1 MDKFAKMKVQSRLM
15 NETNDC
21 AVIATALACKAPYKK
36 VHALY
41 KKHGRR
47 DRCGTPM
54 QLTYRVVGE
63 LGYKLVV
70 SRRFKAKT
78 GITLSR
84 EVKGTSGR
92 YIAWMT
98 THLAAIVTGELQDW
112 THSSRKR
119 VNVMF
124 KVEKAS

>member
-1 MDKFAKMKVQSRLM
+1 MNKYQKMKEQSLRM
-15 NETNDC
+15 NESNDC
-21 AVIATALACKAPYKK
+21 AVIATALACNVPYKK
-36 VHALY
+36 AHALY

-47 DRCGTPM
+47 DRDGAYIDT
-54 QLTYRVVGE
+54 TYRVVRE
-63 LGYKLVV
+63 LGYRLVI

-98 THLAAIVTGELQDW
+98 THLAAVVTGELQDW
-112 THSSRKR
+112 TQGSRKR
-119 VNVMF
+119 VNAVF
-124 KVEKAS
+124 KVEKSS